1 MKKTLFLL
9 CAGTALL
16 LDAAVALRAD
26 FERNAGYL
34 YSRGGKAKV
43 VAVDD
48 AHGGRKV
55 MLFTAQEKKA
65 VLTSGTM
72 MSGQFASPRVRLSF
86 FARGRGKINAG
97 LSDGVYQGNGKYKYT
112 SYPAK
117 EEVELTGKW
126 QKIEFVRDFAGS
138 APIGVYV
145 RITLSAGGEAQI
157 DDLLLETV
165 SDPAVKVRAETAD
178 DIVRLGAP
186 FPECRFAVTP
196 KETPVVRLC
205 IAPDRTFSVRS
216 PEKAA
221 MAGLYRVCAT
231 AAGETSEVRISVLPE
246 KEYDAVTAAA
256 QKVKFA
262 KPVRILF
269 LGDSIYDY
277 NRGRNAADKV
287 IRHLRRSNPG
297 KITFRN
303 AAVAGDF
310 ITRIEKRLS
319 GKLSRAEQK
328 KYENLFDRPYDLI
341 FIAVGSNDNRTL
353 RSDGYGKP
361 LVPFAEQTQSM
372 VRVIRFLKEKDP
384 GARIILV
391 SPSAPNRELQD
402 RRAAAAEK
410 GNYGFVKFGVPELT
424 RQGIA
429 SQKQAAAAEKVE
441 YLDLYDAM
449 CQAAVP
455 DFFAR
460 YDVIHLDE
468 KGFNFLAQKI
478 LEYLANNKKEE

>member
-9 CAGTALL
+9 CAGTAFL

-26 FERNAGYL
+26 FERGPYL
-34 YSRGGKAKV
+34 YSRSGKAKV
-43 VAVDD
+43 IAVPD
-48 AHGGRKV
+48 AHGGGKV
-55 MLFTAQEKKA
+55 MQFTAQEKKA

-86 FARGRGKINAG
+86 FARGKGRINAG
-97 LSDGVYQGNGKYKYT
+97 LSDGVYLGNGKYKYT
-112 SYPAK
+112 AYPAK
-117 EEVELTGKW
+117 EDIELTGEW
-126 QKIEFVRDFAGS
+126 RKIEFVRDFAGS
-138 APIGVYV
+138 APVGVYV
-145 RITLSAGGEAQI
+145 RIALSAGGEAQI

-165 SDPAVKVRAETAD
+165 SDPAVYVCAETPG

-196 KETPVVRLC
+196 AGTPVVRLY
-205 IAPDRTFSVRS
+205 IAPDRTFSAKA

-221 MAGLYRVCAT
+221 VPGLYRVCAT
-231 AAGETSEVRISVLPE
+231 AAGAASEVRISVLPE

-277 NRGRNAADKV
+277 CRGRNACDKV
-287 IRHLRRSNPG
+287 IRHLRRSNPD
-297 KITFRN
+297 KIAFRN
-303 AAVAGDF
+303 AAVAGDY
-310 ITRIEKRLS
+310 ITRIEDRLN
-319 GKLSRAEQK
+319 GKGRDVK
-328 KYENLFDRPYDLI
+328 KYAGLFDKPYDLI

-353 RSDGYGKP
+353 RSDGYKKP

-372 VRVIRFLKEKDP
+372 IRVIRFLKERNP

-391 SPSAPNRELQD
+391 SPSAPNTEQQKK
-402 RRAAAAEK
+402 RAAAAEK
-410 GNYGFVKFGVPELT
+410 NNSGFVKFGDPELT
-424 RQGIA
+424 HQGIA

-449 CQAAVP
+449 CQVAEP

-478 LEYLANNKKEE
+478 LEYLANNRKEK

>member
-1 MKKTLFLL
+1 MKRTLFLL

-34 YSRGGKAKV
+34 YSRNGKAKV
-43 VAVDD
+43 VAIDD
-48 AHGGRKV
+48 AHGGKKV
-55 MLFTAQEKKA
+55 MLFTAQDKKA

-72 MSGQFASPRVRLSF
+72 MSDQFASPRVKLSF
-86 FARGRGKINAG
+86 FARGRGRISAG
-97 LSDGVYQGNGKYKYT
+97 LSDGVYLGNNKYKYT
-112 SYPAK
+112 TYPAK
-117 EEVELTGKW
+117 EDVELTGKW
-126 QKIEFVRDFAGS
+126 QKIEFVRDFSGS
-138 APIGVYV
+138 APVGVYV
-145 RITLSAGGEAQI
+145 RIVLSAGGEAQI

-165 SDPAVKVRAETAD
+165 SDPSVKVRAETSD
-178 DIVRLGAP
+178 DIVRIGAP

-196 KETPVVRLC
+196 KGTPVVRLY
-205 IAPDRTFSVRS
+205 IAPDRTFSAKP

-221 MAGLYRVCAT
+221 VPGLYRVCAT

-256 QKVKFA
+256 QKVRFA

-277 NRGRNAADKV
+277 CRGRNAADKV
-287 IRHLRRSNPG
+287 ILHLRRSNPD

-303 AAVAGDF
+303 AAVAGDY
-310 ITRIEKRLS
+310 ITRIEKRLD
-319 GKLSRAEQK
+319 GKLSKAEQK
-328 KYENLFDRPYDLI
+328 KYEKLFDCPYDLI

-353 RSDGYGKP
+353 RSDGYKKP

-372 VRVIRFLKEKDP
+372 IRVIRFLKERNP

-391 SPSAPNRELQD
+391 SPSAPNMEQQEK
-402 RRAAAAEK
+402 RAAAAEK
-410 GNYGFVKFGVPELT
+410 NNSGLVKFGISELT
-424 RQGIA
+424 HQGIA

-449 CQAAVP
+449 CQAAKP

-468 KGFNFLAQKI
+468 KGFNFLSQKI
-478 LEYLANNKKEE
+478 LEYLASNQKEK